1 MDRVIALSILLP
13 FLNTPHKSLDLLNML
28 MLIDML
34 HTVAVIP
41 VALGTVAELQ
51 IGVLRIRFAADGA
64 LVDVSLF
71 LIGAF
76 GGLLEIYRLLGVL
89 VLIAPLA
96 VGQGFGKIGPEED
109 KEDDAQEQEETGVG
123 GEGEGKGEAEGEKNK
138 EEKDK
143 AKKEKQ

>member
-1 MDRVIALSILLP
+1 
-13 FLNTPHKSLDLLNML
+13 ML
-28 MLIDML
+28 MIVDML

-41 VALGTVAELQ
+41 VALGAVAELQ

-76 GGLLEIYRLLGVL
+76 GGLLEIHCLLGVL

-96 VGQGFGKIGPEED
+96 GGEGFGKIRP
-109 KEDDAQEQEETGVG
+109 
-123 GEGEGKGEAEGEKNK
+123 
-138 EEKDK
+138 EKDK
-143 AKKEKQ
+143 EVEDSHHREKGIQP